1 MISGA
6 TADSTDPV
14 TVCGASG
21 MVGGSRDV
29 VKSCVGTGSPA
40 SVEETV
46 VDVGSAS
53 ADSVELVS
61 VWMIYGTA
69 FVSIELVN
77 S

>member
-1 MISGA
+1 M
-6 TADSTDPV
+6 
-14 TVCGASG
+14 TVCVASG
-21 MVGGSRDV
+21 MVGGSREV

-53 ADSVELVS
+53 ADSAELVS
-61 VWMIYGTA
+61 AWTISGTV